1 METKIMDKD
10 KMLVKPEVF
19 KKIILATTLG
29 VILIYISFI
38 NYLLFHTIIEVA
50 TVIFYFSVSII
61 AINTYKISNNSYFTF
76 LGISFAF
83 SGFFNLL
90 HALTYKGIGI
100 FYGDT
105 ANLATQLWI
114 ITRFL
119 QSVSLLIAFT
129 FIEKKLKEKTSIL
142 IYLIISIFLLLSV
155 FLWGIFPD
163 CYVTGVGLTLFK
175 KLGEYVIAVISII
188 SILIL
193 MKNKKAFDKSVYTY
207 MIFSLAIMIVSE
219 IFFTLYSDVFDISNM
234 IGHVM
239 YAVSSYL
246 MYKVVSTICI
256 KNPYELLFY
265 QLSETNQAL
274 KLKAEE
280 LEKSNEKLKIE
291 IRKHR
296 ITENELITSEKRY
309 KTLVDNLPDAVFV
322 HVDGEIKL
330 VNDEAK
336 KLLGASDSSEI
347 QGKMLSSFIHK
358 DYHSLLYKRL
368 DNLKEESSIVPIVEE
383 KFIKLNGQVVDVDIT
398 STCSIKEGKNVVIS
412 VVRDITERKL
422 LNEVIEYDNLKREF
436 FANISHE
443 FRTPLNIIHATV
455 QFIEKYII
463 DDSSD
468 NTREKLQ
475 RNIKAVKHN
484 CYRLL
489 RLVNNLIDSTKID
502 SGFLKLSFTNCNIVN
517 IIEEITLSVAQYVET
532 KNVRLV
538 FDTDV
543 EEKIMAC
550 DIEKMERIMLNLL
563 SNAVKFTNPGDDIFV
578 LIEDRGESIIISVRD
593 TGIGIPKQ
601 KLEVIFDK
609 FRQVDKS
616 LTRTHEGSGMGLSI
630 VKALVD
636 MQGGKITV
644 NSKYGEGS
652 EFKIEFPTKVL
663 DFNEADLEIAADS
676 DRIDP
681 VHIEFSDI
689 YF

>member
-10 KMLVKPEVF
+10 KALVKPEVF

-38 NYLLFHTIIEVA
+38 NYLLFHTVIEVA

-175 KLGEYVIAVISII
+175 KLGEYVIALISIA

-296 ITENELITSEKRY
+296 ITENELIISEKRY
-309 KTLVDNLPDAVFV
+309 KTLVDNLPDAIFV
-322 HVDGEIKL
+322 HVDGEIQL

-383 KFIKLNGQVVDVDIT
+383 KFIKLNGQIVDVDIT
-398 STCSIKEGKNVVIS
+398 STCSVKEGKNVVIS

-468 NTREKLQ
+468 NTREKLE
-475 RNIKAVKHN
+475 RNIKSVKHN

-502 SGFLKLSFTNCNIVN
+502 SGFLKLSLTNCNIVN
-517 IIEEITLSVAQYVET
+517 VIEEITLSVAQYVET
-532 KNVRLV
+532 KKVRLV

-616 LTRTHEGSGMGLSI
+616 LTRNHEGSGMGLSI

-652 EFKIEFPTKVL
+652 EFKMQFPTKVL